1 MKVMSRKLERNIVKA
16 TSIWH
21 FTNGLVSIFFYG
33 LDFKRN
39 GEVLLSQ
46 AYPELGAGSAS
57 LVDNIYVVLS
67 TYGLLMILIGFL
79 NFFFVKNLKDYEISR
94 KWQIWMAVLLVL
106 SVITMDLIS
115 ILGYSVLVAIYN
127 SKNKSIRNFVL
138 N

>member
-1 MKVMSRKLERNIVKA
+1 M
-16 TSIWH
+16 
-21 FTNGLVSIFFYG
+21 
-33 LDFKRN
+33 
-39 GEVLLSQ
+39 SQ

-79 NFFFVKNLKDYEISR
+79 NFFFVKNLKDNEISR

-127 SKNKSIRNFVL
+127 SKNKSIRKFVL

>member
-1 MKVMSRKLERNIVKA
+1 MNRKLERNLVIII
-16 TSIWH
+16 SIWH
-21 FTNGLVSIFFYG
+21 FINGLVSIFFYG

-79 NFFFVKNLKDYEISR
+79 NLFFLKTLKDNEINR

-106 SVITMDLIS
+106 SVVTMDLLS
-115 ILGYSVLVAIYN
+115 ILGYSVLVAIYKT
-127 SKNKSIRNFVL
+127 KNKSIRKYVL